1 MPKLI
6 EWLSRPTPGMAA
18 VLMAITALCWSG
30 NFVVGRWAAGR
41 MPPLTLSCLRWVLA
55 SVIMLAL
62 SAPYLKRD
70 WPLVRANKALM
81 VLFALTGAG
90 FFNALQYLAL
100 KFTTATSAA
109 VINSSA
115 PVLIALACFVLF
127 GDRVGGR
134 QAVGIAVSLAGV
146 LIVVGRGSLTALAGL
161 GFNIGDVLM
170 LTAMLTASVYSA
182 YMRKRPPM
190 HPLTFAFVTFAI
202 SGLANIPLMVGELG
216 AGAHVEISAATV
228 LAVAYVAIVPSVIAY
243 LCFNRGL
250 EILGGAKAGVFLHLI
265 PLFTSVI
272 AMATLGE
279 QPQLYHAAG
288 FALILAGI
296 WVTARK

>member
-1 MPKLI
+1 
-6 EWLSRPTPGMAA
+6 
-18 VLMAITALCWSG
+18 
-30 NFVVGRWAAGR
+30 